1 MLGGGG
7 TDDDGMRWLADRAGG
22 GDFLTIRSSGDDNN
36 NPYVAGLAKPN
47 STETILFRARSA
59 ARDRQLVEKVRRAEA
74 IFIAGGD
81 QERHRKMWRGTPVI
95 RAVNEAAARG
105 VPLGGTSAGL
115 AMMGSAMFYS
125 LGPNMV
131 TSAEALANP
140 TSKRIIIDRGMLDLP
155 DLRGVLTDTHFS
167 QRDRLGRLVVFLA
180 RLASEGHPARGI
192 GVDEDTSLAVD
203 ENGIGTVTGAHHV
216 TIVETTTM
224 PSVYAP
230 GRPLS
235 IDGVQLRR
243 LAPGDRFDLRNW
255 RTSDGTR
262 HVVTVRDGVL
272 SVRDIP
278 DAH

>member
-7 TDDDGMRWLADRAGG
+7 TDDEGTRWLADRAGG

-47 STETILFRARSA
+47 STETILFRARRASA
-59 ARDRQLVEKVRRAEA
+59 NRSIVDKVRRAEA
-74 IFIAGGD
+74 IFFAGGD
-81 QERHRKMWRGTPVI
+81 QELHRAMWRDTAVI
-95 RAVNEAAARG
+95 RAVNDAAKRG
-105 VPLGGTSAGL
+105 VPIGGTSAGL
-115 AMMGSAMFYS
+115 AILGSEMFYS

-140 TSKRIIIDRGMLDLP
+140 TSTRIIIDRGMLDLP
-155 DLRGVLTDTHFS
+155 DMRGVLTDTHFS

-180 RLASEGHPARGI
+180 RVQSEGRTARGI
-192 GVDEDTSLAVD
+192 GVDEDTSLVVD

-216 TIVETTTM
+216 TIVETTM
-224 PSVYAP
+224 MASVFQY

-243 LAPGDRFDLRNW
+243 LAPGEQFDLRHW
-255 RTSDGTR
+255 RGSDGTR
-262 HVVTVRDGVL
+262 HVATVRDGVL
-272 SVRDIP
+272 SVRDLP
-278 DAH
+278 DAP